1 MYDFIIT
8 GALLVDGRQVD
19 IAINNGKIVAV
30 SAAITEDKENQTKS
44 QIYSAKKVLDLA
56 GKYYLSAGW
65 IDSHVHCYP
74 ASPIYHDEADLV
86 GVGSGVTTVVDAGST
101 GANDVDD
108 FYRLTRA
115 AKTHVYAFLNIAKTG
130 IATQNEL
137 ADMAQIDKQSVTE
150 AIARNPGF
158 ILGIKARMSSSVV
171 GKNGIKPLLRAKE
184 IQQENNQLPLM
195 VHIGNNPPDLDEIAD
210 LLTQG
215 DIITHCYNGKPN
227 RILTPAGALRESI
240 QRALKRGVLLDVG
253 HGSASFSFDVAE
265 LAIKQGIY
273 PHTISSD
280 IYCRNR
286 LNGPVHSLA
295 TVMSK
300 FFTLGLSLEQVIRC
314 VTENAAHALRL
325 TDKGVLD
332 TGYDA
337 DFTIFEL
344 KQQPQVFNDSE
355 GKSVTGEKYLV
366 PLAAVVAGD
375 LVLTDEGKSKDVFS
389 L

>member
-1 MYDFIIT
+1 MHDFIIKR
-8 GALLVDGRQVD
+8 ARLVEGHQVD
-19 IAINNGKIVAV
+19 IVIDDGKITSV
-30 SAAITEDKENQTKS
+30 SLCNENPIDSLSAKAAI
-44 QIYSAKKVLDLA
+44 DLA
-56 GKYYLSAGW
+56 GQYFVSAGW

-74 ASPIYHDEADLV
+74 ASPIYHDDADLI
-86 GVGSGVTTVVDAGST
+86 GVASGVTTVIDAGST

-108 FYRLTRA
+108 FYTLTRA
-115 AKTHVYAFLNIAKTG
+115 AKTQVYAFLNIAKTG
-130 IATQNEL
+130 IVTQNEL
-137 ADMAQIDKQSVTE
+137 ADMEQIDKSSVSD
-150 AIARNPGF
+150 AIARNPDF
-158 ILGIKARMSSSVV
+158 IIGIKARMSSSVV
-171 GKNGIKPLLRAKE
+171 GKNGIKPLVRAKE

-227 RILTPAGALRESI
+227 RILTPSGTLRESI

-265 LAIKQGIY
+265 QAIKQGIY

-286 LNGPVHSLA
+286 ITGPVHSLA

-300 FFTLGLSLEQVIRC
+300 FFTIGLNLEQVIRC
-314 VTENAAHALRL
+314 VTENAAQALRL
-325 TDKGVLD
+325 TGKGVLAA
-332 TGYDA
+332 GFDA
-337 DFTIFEL
+337 DLTIFEV
-344 KQQPQVFNDSE
+344 KQQPQVFVDSE
-355 GKSVTGEKYLV
+355 GKSVTGEKYLL
-366 PLAAVVAGD
+366 PLAAVIAGD
-375 LVLTDEGKSKDVFS
+375 LVLTDEGKSHDVFD